1 MVRLKFRT
9 ICSTVLQEVTRSHI
23 RNFASKANKGSA
35 TSHYATASPLL
46 EKSNNFVDVNDVS
59 LREPV
64 PGLSEA
70 RYLKQS
76 DVKPFDTKLTV
87 LENGLKIA
95 TEPHYGMYC
104 TVGVAIDAGS
114 RYEVGYP
121 FGTSHFIEK
130 LAFTGT
136 PSFPS
141 KEDLFHLLERR
152 GALIDCQST
161 KDTFIYASSC
171 QIDGFPDIVRL
182 IADSVQRPIVNSNDI
197 EDARLIIDFENKD
210 MSSKPECE
218 PLLTDWIHAAAYKNN
233 TLGFTKYCPEESIMN
248 INQEH
253 IYTFMR
259 QYYKPNRIVV
269 AGVGVDH
276 DALVS
281 LSRELFN
288 DSKTAWAE
296 DPSLLL
302 EKQPPT
308 DDSLAQ
314 YTGGEKLVAK
324 DLSCMAL
331 GPAPY
336 PNLAHFVLGF
346 ESCGYLDDD
355 FVAFCVLQ
363 SLMGGGGSFSAGGP
377 GKGMYTRL
385 YVDVLNKHHWMYNAT
400 AYNHAYK
407 ESGIF
412 HIQASSNPSRIDETA
427 RVILE
432 QFLRLP
438 EGTEKEELSRAKTQL
453 KSQLMMNLEVR
464 PVMFEDLARQVLGHG
479 YRRKPSEYVEKIDRI
494 TNKDI
499 KRIAER
505 MLSKRP
511 SVVGYGDVKRIPRYE
526 LVDKCV
532 AKRQLGDLKSKGFF
546 RF

>member
-1 MVRLKFRT
+1 MVPLKFRT
-9 ICSTVLQEVTRSHI
+9 ICSRALREISRSHP
-23 RNFASKANKGSA
+23 RNFSSKGKKGST
-35 TSHYATASPLL
+35 TSHYATASPLV
-46 EKSNNFVDVNDVS
+46 EKLSNSIDINNVS

-70 RYLKQS
+70 RYLKQT

-87 LENGLKIA
+87 LENGLKVA

-121 FGTSHFIEK
+121 FGTTHFIEK
-130 LAFTGT
+130 IAFTGT

-141 KEDLFHLLERR
+141 REDLFRLLEQR

-171 QIDGFPDIVRL
+171 QVDGFPDIIRL
-182 IADSVQRPIVNSNDI
+182 IADSVQRPIINSNDI

-210 MSSKPECE
+210 MNSKPECE
-218 PLLTDWIHAAAYKNN
+218 PLLTDWIHAAAYNSN
-233 TLGFTKYCPEESIMN
+233 TLGFSKYCPEESIMA

-253 IYTFMR
+253 IYTFMK

-269 AGVGVDH
+269 AGIGVDH

-281 LSRELFN
+281 LSRELF
-288 DSKTAWAE
+288 DGSKTAWAK
-296 DPSLLL
+296 DPSILL
-302 EKQPPT
+302 EKNPPI
-308 DDSLAQ
+308 DDSIAQ
-314 YTGGEKLVAK
+314 YTGGEKLITK

-331 GPAPY
+331 GPTPY

-385 YVDVLNKHHWMYNAT
+385 YVDVLNK
-400 AYNHAYK
+400 
-407 ESGIF
+407 
-412 HIQASSNPSRIDETA
+412 
-427 RVILE
+427 
-432 QFLRLP
+432 
-438 EGTEKEELSRAKTQL
+438 
-453 KSQLMMNLEVR
+453 
-464 PVMFEDLARQVLGHG
+464 
-479 YRRKPSEYVEKIDRI
+479 
-494 TNKDI
+494 
-499 KRIAER
+499 
-505 MLSKRP
+505 
-511 SVVGYGDVKRIPRYE
+511 
-526 LVDKCV
+526 
-532 AKRQLGDLKSKGFF
+532 
-546 RF
+546 

>member
-1 MVRLKFRT
+1 MVRSKFCY
-9 ICSTVLQEVTRSHI
+9 ICTRLLEKVPRSQL
-23 RNFASKANKGSA
+23 RNFSSKGKKGSA
-35 TSHYATASPLL
+35 ASNYATASPLL
-46 EKSNNFVDVNDVS
+46 EKSNNFVDINSVS

-70 RYLKQS
+70 KYLKQT

-114 RYEVGYP
+114 RYE
-121 FGTSHFIEK
+121 
-130 LAFTGT
+130 GT
-136 PSFPS
+136 PSFPN
-141 KEDLFHLLERR
+141 
-152 GALIDCQST
+152 
-161 KDTFIYASSC
+161 
-171 QIDGFPDIVRL
+171 IVRL
-182 IADSVQRPIVNSNDI
+182 IADSVQRPIINSNNM

-210 MSSKPECE
+210 MNSKPECE
-218 PLLTDWIHAAAYKNN
+218 PLLTDWIHAAAYNGN
-233 TLGFTKYCPEESIMN
+233 TMGFTKYCPEESIAN

-253 IYTFMR
+253 IYTFMK
-259 QYYKPNRIVV
+259 QYYKPSRIVV
-269 AGVGVDH
+269 AGIGVDH
-276 DALVS
+276 DSLVS
-281 LSRELFN
+281 LSEELFD

-296 DPSLLL
+296 NPSLLL
-302 EKQPPT
+302 EKEPPV
-308 DDSLAQ
+308 DDSFAQ
-314 YTGGEKLVAK
+314 YTGGEKLIAK

-331 GPAPY
+331 GPTPY

-385 YVDVLNKHHWMYNAT
+385 YVDVLNRHHWLYNAT

-412 HIQASSNPSRIDETA
+412 HIQASSDPSRIDETA

-432 QFLRLP
+432 QFLLLS
-438 EGTEKEELSRAKTQL
+438 EGAEKEELSRAKTQL

-464 PVMFEDLARQVLGHG
+464 PVMFEDLARQVMGHG
-479 YRRKPSEYVEKIDRI
+479 YRRKPSEYVEKIDMV
-494 TNKDI
+494 TNNDI

-511 SVVGYGDVKRIPRYE
+511 SVVGYGDVKCIPHYE
-526 LVDKCV
+526 IIDKCV
-532 AKRQLGDLKSKGFF
+532 AKRHLGYLKSKGFF

>member
-9 ICSTVLQEVTRSHI
+9 ICSRILQEVSRSHI
-23 RNFASKANKGSA
+23 RDFSSKGKQGSA
-35 TSHYATASPLL
+35 THYATASPLL
-46 EKSNNFVDVNDVS
+46 EKSSNFVDVNDVS
-59 LREPV
+59 LREPI

-70 RYLKQS
+70 RYLKQT

-87 LENGLKIA
+87 LENGLKVA

-130 LAFTGT
+130 LAFAGT
-136 PSFPS
+136 PSFPN
-141 KEDLFHLLERR
+141 KEDLFRLLERR

-171 QIDGFPDIVRL
+171 QINGFPDIIRL
-182 IADSVQRPIVNSNDI
+182 IADSVQRPIINSSDI
-197 EDARLIIDFENKD
+197 EDVRLIIDFENKD
-210 MSSKPECE
+210 MHSKPECE
-218 PLLTDWIHAAAYKNN
+218 PLLTDWIHATAYKNN

-248 INQEH
+248 INQNH
-253 IYTFMR
+253 IYTFMK

-269 AGVGVDH
+269 AGIGVDH

-281 LSRELFN
+281 LSRELFD

-296 DPSLLL
+296 NPSLLL
-302 EKQPPT
+302 EKKPPT

-314 YTGGEKLVAK
+314 YTGGEKLITK
-324 DLSCMAL
+324 DLSNMAL
-331 GPAPY
+331 GPTPY

-346 ESCGYLDDD
+346 ESCGYLDED

-377 GKGMYTRL
+377 GKGMYTR
-385 YVDVLNKHHWMYNAT
+385 HHWMYNAI

-412 HIQASSNPSRIDETA
+412 HIQASSDPSQIDETA

-432 QFLRLP
+432 QFLRLS
-438 EGTEKEELSRAKTQL
+438 EGAEKEELSRAKTQL

-479 YRRKPSEYVEKIDRI
+479 YRRKPSEYIEKIDRI
-494 TNKDI
+494 TDKDI

-526 LVDKCV
+526 LIDKCV

>member
-1 MVRLKFRT
+1 MVRPKFRA
-9 ICSTVLQEVTRSHI
+9 ILSKVLQEMSHI
-23 RNFASKANKGSA
+23 RNFSSKGKRGSI
-35 TSHYATASPLL
+35 TSHYATASPLIG
-46 EKSNNFVDVNDVS
+46 KFDISVDVNNVS

-70 RYLKQS
+70 KYLKQT
-76 DVKPFDTKLTV
+76 DVKPFDTKLTL
-87 LENGLKIA
+87 LENGLKVA

-141 KEDLFHLLERR
+141 KEDLFRLLERR

-161 KDTFIYASSC
+161 KDTFVYASSC
-171 QIDGFPDIVRL
+171 QVDGFSDVIRL
-182 IADSVQRPIVNSNDI
+182 IADSVQRPIINSNDI

-210 MSSKPECE
+210 MNSKLECE
-218 PLLTDWIHAAAYKNN
+218 PLLTDWIHAAAYNSN
-233 TLGFTKYCPEESIMN
+233 TLGFSRYCPEENIMN

-253 IYTFMR
+253 IYTFMK

-281 LSRELFN
+281 LSRELFD

-302 EKQPPT
+302 EKMPPP

-314 YTGGEKLVAK
+314 YTGGEKLIAK
-324 DLSCMAL
+324 DLSSLAL
-331 GPAPY
+331 GPTPY
-336 PNLAHFVLGF
+336 PNLAHFVIGF

-385 YVDVLNKHHWMYNAT
+385 YVDVLNRYHWMYNAT

-412 HIQASSNPSRIDETA
+412 HIQASSDPSRIDETA
-427 RVILE
+427 QVIIE

-438 EGTEKEELSRAKTQL
+438 EGADKQELARAKTQL

-494 TNKDI
+494 TDKDI
-499 KRIAER
+499 KKIAER

-511 SVVGYGDVKRIPRYE
+511 SVVGYGDIKRVPRYE

-532 AKRQLGDLKSKGFF
+532 AKRHLGELKSKGFF

>member
-1 MVRLKFRT
+1 MVRPKFRA
-9 ICSTVLQEVTRSHI
+9 ILSKVLQEMSHI
-23 RNFASKANKGSA
+23 RNFSSKGKKGSI
-35 TSHYATASPLL
+35 TSHYATASPLIG
-46 EKSNNFVDVNDVS
+46 KFDISVDVNNVS

-70 RYLKQS
+70 KYLKQT
-76 DVKPFDTKLTV
+76 DVKPFDTKLTL
-87 LENGLKIA
+87 LENGLKVA

-141 KEDLFHLLERR
+141 KEDLFRLLERR

-161 KDTFIYASSC
+161 KDTFVYASSC
-171 QIDGFPDIVRL
+171 QVDGFSDVIRL
-182 IADSVQRPIVNSNDI
+182 IADSVQRPIINSNDI

-210 MSSKPECE
+210 MNSKLECE
-218 PLLTDWIHAAAYKNN
+218 PLLTDWIHAAAYNSN
-233 TLGFTKYCPEESIMN
+233 TLGFSRYCPEENIMN

-253 IYTFMR
+253 IYTFMK

-281 LSRELFN
+281 LSRELFD

-302 EKQPPT
+302 EKMPPL

-314 YTGGEKLVAK
+314 YTGGEKLIAK
-324 DLSCMAL
+324 DLSSLAL
-331 GPAPY
+331 GPTPY
-336 PNLAHFVLGF
+336 PNLAHFVIGF

-385 YVDVLNKHHWMYNAT
+385 YVDVLNRYHWMYNAT

-412 HIQASSNPSRIDETA
+412 HIQASSDPSRIDETA
-427 RVILE
+427 QVIIE

-438 EGTEKEELSRAKTQL
+438 EGAEKQELARAKTQL

-494 TNKDI
+494 TDKDI
-499 KRIAER
+499 KKIAER

-511 SVVGYGDVKRIPRYE
+511 SVVGYGDIKRVPRYE

-532 AKRQLGDLKSKGFF
+532 AKRHLGELKSKGFF

>member
-1 MVRLKFRT
+1 MVRSKFCC
-9 ICSTVLQEVTRSHI
+9 ICSRLLRKGSYSQL
-23 RNFASKANKGSA
+23 RNFSSKEIKGSA
-35 TSHYATASPLL
+35 ASHYATASPLL
-46 EKSNNFVDVNDVS
+46 EKSNNFVDINDVS
-59 LREPV
+59 LREPI

-70 RYLKQS
+70 IYLKQT
-76 DVKPFDTKLTV
+76 DVKPFNTRLTV
-87 LENGLKIA
+87 LENGLKVA

-130 LAFTGT
+130 LAFSGT
-136 PSFPS
+136 PSYPS
-141 KEDLFHLLERR
+141 KEDLFRLLEQR

-171 QIDGFPDIVRL
+171 QIDGFPDIIRL
-182 IADSVQRPIVNSNDI
+182 IADSVQRPIINSNDAK
-197 EDARLIIDFENKD
+197 DARLIIDFENKD
-210 MSSKPECE
+210 MNSKPECE
-218 PLLTDWIHAAAYKNN
+218 PLLTDWIHAAAYNSN
-233 TLGFTKYCPEESIMN
+233 TLGFTKYCPEENVMN
-248 INQEH
+248 ITQEH
-253 IYTFMR
+253 IYTFMK
-259 QYYKPNRIVV
+259 QYYKPDRIVV
-269 AGVGVDH
+269 AGIGVDH

-302 EKQPPT
+302 EKIPPI

-331 GPAPY
+331 GPTPY

-412 HIQASSNPSRIDETA
+412 NIQASSDPSRIGETV

-432 QFLRLP
+432 QFLRLT
-438 EGTEKEELSRAKTQL
+438 EGAEKEELSRAKTQL

-464 PVMFEDLARQVLGHG
+464 PVMFEDLARQILGHG
-479 YRRKPSEYVEKIDRI
+479 YRRKPSEYIEKIDLI
-494 TNKDI
+494 TNEDI

-511 SVVGYGDVKRIPRYE
+511 SVVGYGDIKNIPRYE
-526 LVDKCV
+526 IIDKCV

-546 RF
+546 HF